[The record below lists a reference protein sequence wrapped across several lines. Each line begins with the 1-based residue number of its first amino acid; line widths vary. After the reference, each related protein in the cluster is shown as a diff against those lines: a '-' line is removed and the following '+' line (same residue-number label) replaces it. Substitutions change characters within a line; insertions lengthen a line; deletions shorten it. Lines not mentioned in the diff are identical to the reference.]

1 MNYLRFMAQNGRGGR
16 QQFAAQP
23 RRRKIRKLWAV
34 TASVLALHHTLQL
47 PVAHAA
53 GSGHLTTDTKAP
65 SKPYLPF
72 APQDAYSTGF

>member
-1 MNYLRFMAQNGRGGR
+1 MAQNGRGGR
-16 QQFAAQP
+16 QQFAEQP

-47 PVAHAA
+47 LVAHAG
-53 GSGHLTTDTKAP
+53 GSPALSTTDTKAP